1 MQVKKIVSLC
11 ALACAAMAGSSAHAA
26 LSAAAIADLDSAVP
40 AGRIVFISGASAV
53 QKGFTSVIASTFTGT
68 PVYYSVKGGGKS
80 TKVTDADFV
89 AVSGTL
95 AAGTGTWAGQKAVV
109 IYRVKGGSVYGVNS
123 VAREDMIES
132 MLVNTTSCGTS
143 GTGTSADPYSCGT
156 TTMAPDAGVSDI
168 APKHFVYGVNTE
180 GEIPAAALSESEIG
194 LLTSTPLYGLAFG
207 IPVTNTVPDTVKFNR
222 ATLSAIMSG
231 NVGTWSSVA
240 NAGSGDIIV
249 CRRVPGSGTQ
259 AVYNMWA
266 NNTSCQGASVDPAD
280 RYISDAWDEGART
293 FTYDPAS
300 PKNGLVVIE
309 NSTSSNVRDCLNA
322 AVNGGTYKTSDR
334 SGYEVTVNFVAGGNK
349 AIGTLSMDSLKD
361 SLSSGKWQFRAL
373 DGVGKLVQDAAGA
386 APTTVVPAGYSAGK
400 VPSFEAYENGD
411 WDLQG
416 WVSFNVP
423 ARTTGAKL
431 QFLNKFVS
439 NAQSTAVLQAT
450 SDLKFVAAG
459 IPSNAGVSG
468 PYALDAEYLGNDQC
482 SPYQRNYND

>member
-26 LSAAAIADLDSAVP
+26 LSAAAIADLNAAVP
-40 AGRIVFISGASAV
+40 NGRVVFISGASAV
-53 QKGFTSVIASTFTGT
+53 QKGFASIIASTFTA
-68 PVYYSVKGGGKS
+68 PIYYSVQGGGKS
-80 TKVTDADFV
+80 SKVTDADFV

-109 IYRVKGGSVYGVNS
+109 IYRVKGGSVWGVNP
-123 VAREDMIES
+123 VARNESIES
-132 MLVNTTSCGTS
+132 MLINSTDCGTS
-143 GTGTSADPYSCGT
+143 GSGTAAAPYSCGT
-156 TTMAPDAGVSDI
+156 TTMIPDAGVSDV

-180 GEIPAAALSESEIG
+180 GEIAAAALSDSEIG
-194 LLTSTPLYGLAFG
+194 VLTSTPLYGLAFG

-222 ATLSAIMSG
+222 ATIAAIMSG

-266 NNTSCQGASVDPAD
+266 NNTSCPGNAQDPVD
-280 RYISDAWDEGART
+280 RYASNAWDDGART

-300 PKNGLVVIE
+300 PKNGVVVIE
-309 NSTSSNVRDCLNA
+309 NSTSGNVRDCLNA
-322 AVNGGTYKTSDR
+322 AVNGGTYSTSDR
-334 SGYEVTVNFVAGGNK
+334 DGQPVTVTFAAGGNK

-361 SLSSGKWQFRAL
+361 SLSAGMWQFRAL
-373 DGVGKLVQDAAGA
+373 DGVGKLVQDTAGA
-386 APTTVVPAGYSAGK
+386 APTTVLPVGVTTGGK
-400 VPSFEAYENGD
+400 VPAFNDYENGD

-416 WVSFNVP
+416 WISFNVP

-431 QFLNKFVS
+431 AFLNKFVS
-439 NAQSTAVLQAT
+439 NAQATSVLQAT

-468 PYALDAEYLGNDQC
+468 PFALDAEYLGNDQC